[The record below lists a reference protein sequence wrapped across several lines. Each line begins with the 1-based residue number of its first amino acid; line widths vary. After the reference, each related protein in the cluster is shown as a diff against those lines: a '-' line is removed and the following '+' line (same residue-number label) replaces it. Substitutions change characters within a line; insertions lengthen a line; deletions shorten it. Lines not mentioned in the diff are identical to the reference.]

1 MDLNSKLPRT
11 EVVRAVIQ
19 QTATAPMH
27 SNSDKTKVHTACL
40 EELGRVLAWCLLR
53 DATNQT
59 PQPK

>member
-11 EVVRAVIQ
+11 EAVVRVIDQ
-19 QTATAPMH
+19 NRMSTTWTTVEKAMA
-27 SNSDKTKVHTACL
+27 

-59 PQPK
+59 PPPTPPK

>member
-1 MDLNSKLPRT
+1 MDLNSKIPRT

-19 QTATAPMH
+19 QYSATSNDRDAPPT
-27 SNSDKTKVHTACL
+27 SRAFC